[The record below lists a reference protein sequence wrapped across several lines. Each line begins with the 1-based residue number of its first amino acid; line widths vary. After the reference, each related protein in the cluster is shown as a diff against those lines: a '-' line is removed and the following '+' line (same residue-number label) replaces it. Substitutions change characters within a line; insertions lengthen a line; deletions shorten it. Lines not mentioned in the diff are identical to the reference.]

1 MSEAQCGYRAE
12 SCSDIG
18 RMVNGKWQ
26 CQRHIDMDEL
36 QRLRDERDRLVKF
49 AKSVGHPQW
58 CKGFMTR
65 DAELCSCGW
74 YVIFPAALT
83 PAGGG

>member
-1 MSEAQCGYRAE
+1 MFYRHLHAE
-12 SCSDIG
+12 SCELSRVG
-18 RMVNGKWQ
+18 EEAPKS
-26 CQRHIDMDEL
+26 EL
-36 QRLRDERDRLVKF
+36 QALRDERDRLVKF

>member
-1 MSEAQCGYRAE
+1 MS
-12 SCSDIG
+12 D
-18 RMVNGKWQ
+18 MVF
-26 CQRHIDMDEL
+26 EL
-36 QRLRDERDRLVKF
+36 DRILIENQTLRDERDRLVKF

-83 PAGGG
+83 PAGGGTR